1 MSYDKDQPFEQ
12 RIKVNTA
19 ETKFEEYCASKN
31 VKFYKY
37 GIDNHPFGK
46 LFYNVNKIIRNTPD
60 YIILSKTNKSYLVE
74 VKGCKRKLGIK
85 LKDLE
90 SYDFWQKLSDI
101 YFFIYSTTFNYYK
114 VMSYGKLKNSL
125 KGCNVKQYP
134 DFNKYDSK
142 LYYEKPFEEL

>member
-46 LFYNVNKIIRNTPD
+46 LFYNVNKLISMIVNCIMKNHLRN
-60 YIILSKTNKSYLVE
+60 
-74 VKGCKRKLGIK
+74 
-85 LKDLE
+85 
-90 SYDFWQKLSDI
+90 
-101 YFFIYSTTFNYYK
+101 
-114 VMSYGKLKNSL
+114 
-125 KGCNVKQYP
+125 
-134 DFNKYDSK
+134 
-142 LYYEKPFEEL
+142 YEI